1 MLKFILQQSL
11 KHNWVVVALAVLVI
25 VYGLYRTFRV
35 KLDVFPEFAP
45 PQVVIQTE
53 APGLSPVEVEQ
64 LVTIPVETALG
75 GLPDMESLRSQS
87 IQGLSYVTVVFQEK
101 ADLFRARQ
109 MVAERL
115 VEASVRLPQGVKA
128 PRMGPIIGSTC
139 SILSI
144 GLTSGK
150 RSLMELRTYA
160 DWTLRP
166 YLMSIPGVA
175 KVDVFGGEVQQL
187 QIRIKPDRLLK
198 YNLTVSDVINAARQG
213 TVIRGAGF
221 IEDKNQRLV
230 ISAEGQAASPE
241 QMAVIPI
248 VLSDGSRLLLKD
260 IADVQWGYE
269 PKFGDALINGEQ
281 GVILLVSSQL
291 GANTLEVTERVEDA
305 LMAIAPEISA
315 MGININPKLFRPA
328 KFIEFALDGIR
339 HSLLL
344 SAALVAVVLF
354 LFLLRVR
361 TALISFV
368 AIPLSLLAAVI
379 VLDWFGATINTF
391 TLGGFAIAIGVVV
404 DDAIIDLENI
414 IRRLREN
421 QNSKNPRPAFDV
433 IVDASL
439 EVRHAIVFA
448 TFIVGIVFLPV
459 LAMGG
464 VQGRL
469 FAPLG
474 VAFILATM
482 ASLLVA
488 LTVTPALSLLL
499 LRNSRTLAEP
509 FYIRIV
515 KNLHRKILTAS
526 IPHRWLIAF
535 LILLITAGALLTT
548 KFFGGEFLPE
558 FREGHY
564 FVHMSAVPGTS
575 LEETLRLGK
584 LVTDELKKIPKVAQV
599 SQQAGRAEMGED
611 PFGPHY
617 SEIHVDLE
625 PCEGEEEELIVQKM
639 RETLTKFPGISFKIM
654 PFLVERMGE
663 TLSGATAE
671 FVVKIFGDDLDI
683 IEQKVKQ
690 IQNVISSVK
699 GAVDVQSDISPSVPI
714 LLIKLK
720 PDKLSYWNFTPGEV
734 LEVIGSCLEGEEVG
748 QIHQQTRIID
758 VTVILNESDRS
769 NLETIK
775 NLPLRNRNG
784 VIVPL
789 AELAEIKQAS
799 SRHAISHEGARRF
812 VQVTCNVQ
820 GRDIVSFSKE
830 AKEKILESVVMPE
843 GAHITFA
850 GTAKARAETQ
860 QELLVNS
867 AIAGGIIML
876 LLGVVFKNFRNLTLV
891 LLNLPFALVGGVLA
905 IFATGGVISIG
916 TLVGFVTLFGLST
929 RNSIMLMSHLEHLIK
944 KEDASL
950 TPETVVRAA
959 TERLVPVTMTALV
972 TALGLL
978 PLALGSGEAGREI
991 EGPMAIVIL
1000 GGLITSTILTLV
1012 VLPVFASH
1020 FAKFGE

>member
-11 KHNWVVVALAVLVI
+11 KHKWVVVALAVLVI

-291 GANTLEVTERVEDA
+291 GANTLEVTARVEDA

-344 SAALVAVVLF
+344 SAALVAVVF
-354 LFLLRVR
+354 F
-361 TALISFV
+361 FV
-368 AIPLSLLAAVI
+368 A
-379 VLDWFGATINTF
+379 G
-391 TLGGFAIAIGVVV
+391 
-404 DDAIIDLENI
+404 
-414 IRRLREN
+414 
-421 QNSKNPRPAFDV
+421 QNS
-433 IVDASL
+433 VD
-439 EVRHAIVFA
+439 
-448 TFIVGIVFLPV
+448 FI
-459 LAMGG
+459 
-464 VQGRL
+464 RC
-469 FAPLG
+469 
-474 VAFILATM
+474 
-482 ASLLVA
+482 
-488 LTVTPALSLLL
+488 
-499 LRNSRTLAEP
+499 
-509 FYIRIV
+509 
-515 KNLHRKILTAS
+515 H
-526 IPHRWLIAF
+526 
-535 LILLITAGALLTT
+535 
-548 KFFGGEFLPE
+548 
-558 FREGHY
+558 
-564 FVHMSAVPGTS
+564 
-575 LEETLRLGK
+575 
-584 LVTDELKKIPKVAQV
+584 
-599 SQQAGRAEMGED
+599 
-611 PFGPHY
+611 
-617 SEIHVDLE
+617 
-625 PCEGEEEELIVQKM
+625 
-639 RETLTKFPGISFKIM
+639 
-654 PFLVERMGE
+654 
-663 TLSGATAE
+663 
-671 FVVKIFGDDLDI
+671 
-683 IEQKVKQ
+683 
-690 IQNVISSVK
+690 
-699 GAVDVQSDISPSVPI
+699 
-714 LLIKLK
+714 
-720 PDKLSYWNFTPGEV
+720 
-734 LEVIGSCLEGEEVG
+734 
-748 QIHQQTRIID
+748 
-758 VTVILNESDRS
+758 
-769 NLETIK
+769 
-775 NLPLRNRNG
+775 
-784 VIVPL
+784 
-789 AELAEIKQAS
+789 
-799 SRHAISHEGARRF
+799 
-812 VQVTCNVQ
+812 
-820 GRDIVSFSKE
+820 
-830 AKEKILESVVMPE
+830 SVV
-843 GAHITFA
+843 
-850 GTAKARAETQ
+850 
-860 QELLVNS
+860 
-867 AIAGGIIML
+867 IAG
-876 LLGVVFKNFRNLTLV
+876 
-891 LLNLPFALVGGVLA
+891 
-905 IFATGGVISIG
+905 
-916 TLVGFVTLFGLST
+916 
-929 RNSIMLMSHLEHLIK
+929 
-944 KEDASL
+944 
-950 TPETVVRAA
+950 
-959 TERLVPVTMTALV
+959 
-972 TALGLL
+972 
-978 PLALGSGEAGREI
+978 SGNCA
-991 EGPMAIVIL
+991 
-1000 GGLITSTILTLV
+1000 
-1012 VLPVFASH
+1012 
-1020 FAKFGE
+1020 